1 MNQNIAAFAAN
12 ISSGGLIGMEELKN
26 HEAKKFLTF
35 RLGSEDYGID
45 IRKITTIIEKEMA
58 IARVPKTPDHIKGVI
73 NLRGEIIPV
82 MSLRKRFSMD
92 EIDYNEETRIIIIK
106 IEDVTIG
113 LIVDSVS
120 EVIEFEDESIES
132 ISNIGGMTNEYILGV
147 GKKDGRIV
155 TLLSLEKL
163 IGIEE

>member
-1 MNQNIAAFAAN
+1 
-12 ISSGGLIGMEELKN
+12 MEELKAL
-26 HEAKKFLTF
+26 EARKFLTF
-35 RLGSEDYGID
+35 RLGAEEYGID

-58 IARVPKTPDHIKGVI
+58 IARVPKTPDYLKGVI

-82 MSLRKRFSMD
+82 MSLRKRFSVE
-92 EIDYNEETRIIIIK
+92 EIEYTEETRIIIVK
-106 IEDVTIG
+106 IEEITIG
-113 LIVDSVS
+113 LIVDAVS

-132 ISNIGGMTNEYILGV
+132 ISNIGGLTTEYILGV